1 MSKKIFVIA
10 ILLYVAAVATL
21 CTRKTGPAEGISIIH
36 PFQDALFPPEFPAP
50 LFQWFNETREKT
62 NYEVSL
68 FNEDESFVISETTDQ
83 LKWSP
88 DEAKWDSLKLLSNF
102 DDMYFTVKR
111 TGSNNPA
118 AVAFKLSTDTVD
130 APVLYRQMPIP
141 FLLAEKKLD
150 SMSFK
155 LVDFGSKN
163 PPHIAMKGFSVC
175 GNCHSLTAGG
185 EKIGLD
191 LDAGLR
197 DKGGYFV
204 ADIKDTLTFNLSNY
218 TSWSRL
224 ENRRTFGLFS
234 KLSPDGRY
242 VVTTVKDR
250 VVIKN
255 FRMPP
260 AENIK
265 YSQLFFPVNGHLAIY
280 DRQTNTLKELPGAN
294 SEEFVHSNAIWTPDG
309 ESIIFCRAKAEPR
322 DSTQLNEIDI
332 QDEDILQEYV
342 DRKRTVKFDLYK
354 IPFNNGEG
362 GTAVPIEGAS
372 NNGMSNYFPAISP
385 DGKWI
390 IYCQAEHF
398 MLLMPDSRLWIIPAE
413 GGKARKLA
421 SNFNSMNSWHAW
433 SPNSKWTVF
442 VSKIYGPHT
451 DMFLTH
457 IDEDGNSSIPVLVDK
472 AREPYRVVNYPEF
485 INMKPGDT
493 FVMNYDFVELEHIN
507 KAVKK
512 GDWEEAKKLYYRLEE
527 QQTYYFKEDY
537 RDLNTLLTK
546 MGMPEEA
553 EKYRKLAEET
563 VNTEVFNSDPGK

>member
-1 MSKKIFVIA
+1 MSKKIFTIA
-10 ILLYVAAVATL
+10 ILLYITAVAVL
-21 CTRKTGPAEGISIIH
+21 CTRKTGPAEGISIMH

-62 NYEVSL
+62 TYEVSL
-68 FNEDESFVISETTDQ
+68 FTDNEEYVISETTDK

-88 DEAKWDSLKLLSNF
+88 DEAQWDSLKMLSDFN
-102 DDMYFTVKR
+102 DIYFTVKR
-111 TGSNNPA
+111 SGSQNPA
-118 AVAFKLSTDTVD
+118 SVALKLSRDSVN

-141 FLLAEKKLD
+141 FLIAEKKLD

-155 LVDFGSKN
+155 LIDFGSKK
-163 PPHIAMKGFSVC
+163 PPHIAMKGFPVC
-175 GNCHSLTAGG
+175 GNCHSLTGNG
-185 EKIGLD
+185 DKIGLD

-204 ADIKDTLTFNLSNY
+204 SDIKDTITFDLSTY
-218 TSWSRL
+218 TSWSKL

-234 KLSPDGRY
+234 KISPDGRY

-280 DRQTNTLKELPGAN
+280 DRQTKTLKELPGAN
-294 SEEFVHSNAIWTPDG
+294 LEEYVQSNAIWTPDG

-322 DSTQLNEIDI
+322 DSTEMNEIDI
-332 QDEDILQEYV
+332 QDEEVLQEYV
-342 DRKRTVKFDLYK
+342 ERKRTVKFDLYK
-354 IPFNNGEG
+354 IPFNNGNG
-362 GTAVPIEGAS
+362 GTAVPIKGAS
-372 NNGMSNYFPAISP
+372 NNGKSNYFPAISP

-390 IYCQAEHF
+390 IYCQAENF
-398 MLLMPDSRLWIIPAE
+398 MLLMPDSRLYIVPAE
-413 GGKARKLA
+413 GGKTKKMEC
-421 SNFNSMNSWHAW
+421 NFNSMNSWHAW

-442 VSKIYGPHT
+442 VSKIFGAHT

-457 IDEDGNSSIPVLVDK
+457 IDDNGNASIPVLVDK
-472 AREPYRVVNYPEF
+472 ARSPYRVVNYPEF
-485 INMKPGDT
+485 VNRKPGDT
-493 FVMNYDFVELEHIN
+493 FVMSYDFVELEHIN

-512 GDWEEAKKLYYRLEE
+512 GDWEKAKELYYRLEE

-563 VNTEVFNSDPGK
+563 VNSEIFKNGSN

>member
-1 MSKKIFVIA
+1 MSKKFFIIA
-10 ILLYVAAVATL
+10 ILLYVTVVAVV
-21 CTRKTGPAEGISIIH
+21 CTRKTGPAEGISILH

-50 LFQWFNETREKT
+50 LFEWFNETREKVT
-62 NYEVSL
+62 YEVSL
-68 FNEDESFVISETTDQ
+68 FTRNEDYVITATTNET
-83 LKWSP
+83 KWSP
-88 DEAKWDSLKLLSNF
+88 DETEWDILKEKSNYK
-102 DDMYFTVKR
+102 DMYFTVKR
-111 TGSNNPA
+111 SGSENPA
-118 AVAFKLSTDTVD
+118 SVAFKLSEDSVN

-141 FLLAEKKLD
+141 FLVAEQRLD

-155 LVDFGSKN
+155 LIDFGSKN
-163 PPHIAMKGFSVC
+163 PPHVAMKGFPVC
-175 GNCHSLTAGG
+175 GNCHSLTENGD
-185 EKIGLD
+185 KIGLD

-204 ADIKDTLTFNLSNY
+204 SDIKDTITFDLGTY
-218 TSWSRL
+218 TSWSKL

-234 KLSPDGRY
+234 KISPDGRY

-280 DRQTNTLKELPGAN
+280 DRQTKTLKELPGAN
-294 SEEFVHSNAIWTPDG
+294 LEEYVQSNAIWSPDG
-309 ESIIFCRAKAEPR
+309 ESIIFCRAKSEPR
-322 DSTQLNEIDI
+322 DDSEMNEIDI

-362 GTAVPIEGAS
+362 GTAVPIKGAS
-372 NNGMSNYFPAISP
+372 NNGKSNYFPAISP

-390 IYCQAEHF
+390 IYCQAENF
-398 MLLMPDSRLWIIPAE
+398 MLLMPDSRLFIVPAE
-413 GGKARKLA
+413 GGQSKKLEC
-421 SNFNSMNSWHAW
+421 NFNSMNSWHAW

-442 VSKIYGPHT
+442 VSKIFGAHT

-457 IDEDGNSSIPVLVDK
+457 IDEKGNASIPVLVDK
-472 AREPYRVVNYPEF
+472 ARSPYRVVNYPEF
-485 INMKPGDT
+485 VNRKPGDT

-507 KAVKK
+507 KAVRS

-527 QQTYYFKEDY
+527 QKTYYFKEDY

-563 VNTEVFNSDPGK
+563 VDADVFNN

>member
-1 MSKKIFVIA
+1 MSKKIFTII
-10 ILLYVAAVATL
+10 ILLYIAVVAVV
-21 CTRKTGPAEGISIIH
+21 CTRKTGPAEGISILH

-50 LFQWFNETREKT
+50 LFEWFNETRDKT
-62 NYEVSL
+62 TYEVSL
-68 FNEDESFVISETTDQ
+68 FTDDEKYVISETTDE
-83 LKWSP
+83 LKWTP
-88 DEAKWDSLKLLSNF
+88 DESKWDSLKILSNF
-102 DDMYFTVKR
+102 KDIYFTVKR
-111 TGSNNPA
+111 SGGENPA
-118 AVAFKLSTDTVD
+118 TVGFKLSRDTVN

-141 FLLAEKKLD
+141 FIVAEKKLD

-155 LVDFGSKN
+155 LVDFGSKK
-163 PPHIAMKGFSVC
+163 PPHIAMKGFPVC
-175 GNCHSLTAGG
+175 GNCHSLTENGD
-185 EKIGLD
+185 KIGLD

-204 ADIKDTLTFNLSNY
+204 SDIEDTVAFDLSRY
-218 TSWSRL
+218 TSWSKL

-255 FRMPP
+255 FRFPP
-260 AENIK
+260 AENVK

-280 DRQTNTLKELPGAN
+280 DRQTKTLKELRGAN
-294 SEEFVHSNAIWTPDG
+294 LEEYVQSNAIWTPDG

-322 DSTQLNEIDI
+322 DSTELNQIDI

-354 IPFNNGEG
+354 VPFNNGNG

-372 NNGMSNYFPAISP
+372 NNGKSNYFPAISP

-390 IYCQAEHF
+390 TYCQAENF
-398 MLLMPDSRLWIIPAE
+398 MLLMPDSRLYIVPAE
-413 GGKARKLA
+413 GGKTKKLA
-421 SNFNSMNSWHAW
+421 CNFNSMNSWHAW
-433 SPNSKWTVF
+433 SPNSKWMVF
-442 VSKIYGPHT
+442 VSKIFGSHT
-451 DMFLTH
+451 DMFLTR
-457 IDEDGNSSIPVLVDK
+457 IDDKGNASIPVLVDK
-472 AREPYRVVNYPEF
+472 ARSPYRVVNYPEF
-485 INMKPGDT
+485 VNRKPGDT

-512 GDWEEAKKLYYRLEE
+512 GDWEKAKELYYRLEE

-546 MGMPEEA
+546 MGMHEEA
-553 EKYRKLAEET
+553 AKYRKLAQET
-563 VNTEVFNSDPGK
+563 VDSEVFQN

>member
-1 MSKKIFVIA
+1 MSKKFFIIA
-10 ILLYVAAVATL
+10 ILLYVTVIAVV
-21 CTRKTGPAEGISIIH
+21 CTRKTGPAEGISILH

-50 LFQWFNETREKT
+50 LFEWYNETREKVT
-62 NYEVSL
+62 YEVSL
-68 FNEDESFVISETTDQ
+68 LTKNEDYVIKAITDET
-83 LKWSP
+83 KWSP
-88 DEAKWDSLKLLSNF
+88 DEAQWDSLKMLSDF
-102 DDMYFTVKR
+102 KDMYFTVKR
-111 TGSNNPA
+111 SGSKNPA
-118 AVAFKLSTDTVD
+118 SVAFKLSEDSVN

-141 FLLAEKKLD
+141 FIVAEKKLD

-155 LVDFGSKN
+155 LIDFGSKN
-163 PPHIAMKGFSVC
+163 PPHEAMKGFPVC

-185 EKIGLD
+185 DKIGLD

-204 ADIKDTLTFNLSNY
+204 SDIKDTVTFDLSAY
-218 TSWSRL
+218 TSWSKL

-234 KLSPDGRY
+234 KISPDGRY

-280 DRQTNTLKELPGAN
+280 DRQTKTLKELPGAN
-294 SEEFVHSNAIWTPDG
+294 LEEYVQSNAIWTPDG

-322 DSTQLNEIDI
+322 DESEMNEIDI
-332 QDEDILQEYV
+332 QDDDILQEYV

-372 NNGMSNYFPAISP
+372 NNGKSNYFPAISP

-390 IYCQAEHF
+390 IYCQAENF
-398 MLLMPDSRLWIIPAE
+398 MLLMPDSRLFIVPAE
-413 GGKARKLA
+413 GGPTKKLEC
-421 SNFNSMNSWHAW
+421 NFNSMNSWHAW

-442 VSKIYGPHT
+442 VSKIFGAHT

-457 IDEDGNSSIPVLVDK
+457 IDEKGNASIPVLVDK
-472 AREPYRVVNYPEF
+472 ARSPYRVVNYPEF
-485 INMKPGDT
+485 VNRKPGDT
-493 FVMNYDFVELEHIN
+493 FVMNYDFVELAHID
-507 KAVKK
+507 KAVKR
-512 GDWEEAKKLYYRLEE
+512 GDLEEAKRLYHRLEE
-527 QQTYYFKEDY
+527 QQTYYFKSDY

-546 MGMPEEA
+546 MGMHEEA

-563 VNTEVFNSDPGK
+563 VDAEVFNN